1 MASPDLVPV
10 KTALVCV
17 YDTTGIKELGTFLR
31 ASGVHIISAGNT
43 AGLLRELGCKVESIT
58 DYTGSSEILDGRV
71 QSLHV
76 KVHCGLLTS
85 RRSETLKQE
94 MQNHGFDPIDLAVVN
109 LHPFHKPSAADE
121 NDAAC
126 IDSIDIAGCAMVRAS
141 AKNNAAAAICTNSKH
156 YSLLMQQMTATD
168 GCTTAV
174 FRRDLAAA
182 AYTMT
187 AAYDV
192 AVGEWMAIG
201 APATKP
207 PRPIGARAPKAPEE
221 SPPKKLP
228 TPPKKSQPLH
238 LLPQGSARVISA
250 PVPVPPRSPK
260 KTPAQPNESPPQK
273 KRRVIGLSA

>member
-1 MASPDLVPV
+1 M
-10 KTALVCV
+10 
-17 YDTTGIKELGTFLR
+17 
-31 ASGVHIISAGNT
+31 
-43 AGLLRELGCKVESIT
+43 
-58 DYTGSSEILDGRV
+58 
-71 QSLHV
+71 
-76 KVHCGLLTS
+76 
-85 RRSETLKQE
+85 
-94 MQNHGFDPIDLAVVN
+94 N
-109 LHPFHKPSAADE
+109 LHLFHKPSAADE

-141 AKNNAAAAICTNSKH
+141 AKNNAAVAICTNSRH
-156 YSLLMQQMTATD
+156 YSLLMRQMTATD
-168 GCTTAV
+168 GGTTAV
-174 FRRDLAAA
+174 FRKDLAAA

-187 AAYDV
+187 AAYDF

-201 APATKP
+201 APATNR

-228 TPPKKSQPLH
+228 TTPKKSPPLH

-260 KTPAQPNESPPQK
+260 KTPAQANESPPQK